1 MPLPTP
7 LRLTGG
13 IVGVFLLSLGMFAA
27 APAYDV
33 VIRGG
38 LVHDGRGGSATV
50 ADVAWRGDRIAAVGA
65 LPAASGRVEID
76 ARGWHVAPGFIDGH
90 SHAGDRELLQP
101 DLASAGPL
109 LAQGVTTVFINA
121 DGWGLVD
128 LAAQRKAFLAAG
140 PGVNVAPMI
149 GHRPVRMAVLG
160 LVNRAPD
167 PAELDR
173 MRALVRTAFE
183 RDGAFGLSTGLIYP
197 PASFAQIDELLALAR
212 VAAESGGFYHSHIR
226 DESDFDGRRAAMEE
240 LIAIVRETRTTGI
253 VTHIKGS
260 GPTVWGRAADQIRQ
274 IEEARAAGLA
284 IWADQYPYEAGATY
298 LSALLLPGWAQE
310 GDAEQLKARLADP
323 ATRSRIRSEVLDRIA
338 RRGGAGALMISEFTP
353 DRSVEGRRLDELARL
368 RKQEPVD
375 VALDLF
381 ATGEPRCLS
390 FSMREEDIVAFMRQ
404 PWTMTGSDGFGV
416 AEPHPRSYGTFTRKL
431 QTYALERKVISLAR
445 ALHSMTGQP
454 AEVLGLRDR
463 GVLRPGAFADV
474 VVFDPARL
482 RERATYAQP
491 RAWAEGMVHVFVNG
505 QHAFADG
512 KPTAGR
518 AGRVLSRRDPQQD
531 P

>member
-1 MPLPTP
+1 MPQPTP
-7 LRLTGG
+7 LRLTA
-13 IVGVFLLSLGMFAA
+13 GVFGALLLPLGGFAA
-27 APAYDV
+27 SAAYDV
-33 VIRGG
+33 VLRGG
-38 LVHDGRGGSATV
+38 LVHDGSGGAPVV
-50 ADVAWRGDRIAAVGA
+50 ADVAWRGDRLVAVGSVGS
-65 LPAASGRVEID
+65 AAGRVEIE
-76 ARGWHVAPGFIDGH
+76 AHGLHVAPGFIDGH

-101 DLASAGPL
+101 DLAAAGPL

-128 LAAQRKAFLAAG
+128 LAVQREMILKAG

-149 GHRPVRMAVLG
+149 GHRPVRLAVLG
-160 LVNRAPD
+160 LVNRAPN

-173 MRALVRTAFE
+173 MRALVRTAFA

-197 PASFAQIDELLALAR
+197 PASFARTDELLALAR
-212 VAAESGGFYHSHIR
+212 VAAEFGGFYHSHIR
-226 DESDFDGRRAAMEE
+226 DESELAGRRAAMEE
-240 LIAIVRETRTTGI
+240 LIAIVRDSKLTGI

-260 GPTVWGRAADQIRQ
+260 GPAVWGRSADQIRQ

-310 GDAEQLKARLADP
+310 GDADQLKARLADS
-323 ATRSRIRSEVLDRIA
+323 ATRARIRAEALDRIA
-338 RRGGAGALMISEFTP
+338 RRGGAGALMISEFAP
-353 DRSVEGRRLDELARL
+353 DRSVEGRRLDELARA
-368 RKQEPVD
+368 RQQEPVD

-431 QTYALERKVISLAR
+431 QTYALDRKVISLER

-491 RAWAEGMVHVFVNG
+491 RAWSEGMVHVFVNG
-505 QHAFADG
+505 QHAFAEG
-512 KPTAGR
+512 KPAAVR
-518 AGRVLSRRDPQQD
+518 AGRVLSRRMLQQQ